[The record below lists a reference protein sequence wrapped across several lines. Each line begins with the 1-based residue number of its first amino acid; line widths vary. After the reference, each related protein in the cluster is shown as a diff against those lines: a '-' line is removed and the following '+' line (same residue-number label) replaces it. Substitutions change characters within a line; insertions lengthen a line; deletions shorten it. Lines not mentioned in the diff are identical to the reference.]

1 MRHSLCCTIRKWKN
15 MKRVSLLFIMVIL
28 STVMVFSQKI
38 KVTDYDGGSVVT
50 ELGYGIKVNAQ
61 STLMRSWVVLNDS
74 GCPIQLGRSGI
85 KTIYGDREYNFIPEG
100 SISSKEKVA
109 AIDIRFLLYDI
120 FGDHIK
126 TIICT
131 HVADIQTGASIELKN
146 IGGWRALENEISG
159 LLTVVSFV
167 AQVRT
172 STGTVWKF
180 NAKLIDAELSK
191 IKLMESSG
199 FIELGKIK

>member
-1 MRHSLCCTIRKWKN
+1 
-15 MKRVSLLFIMVIL
+15 MKRVVLLFILVIL
-28 STVMVFSQKI
+28 STVIVFSQKI
-38 KVTDYDGGSVVT
+38 KVTNYDGGSVVT

-61 STLMRSWVVLNDS
+61 STLMRTWVVFNDS

-85 KTIYGDREYNFIPEG
+85 KTVYGDREYNYIPEG
-100 SISSKEKVA
+100 SLSSKEKVA
-109 AIDIRFLLYDI
+109 AIDIRFFLYDV

-126 TIICT
+126 TITCT
-131 HVADIQTGASIELKN
+131 QVTDIQSGTTFELKN

-159 LLTVVSFV
+159 LLTVVCFV

-172 STGTVWKF
+172 SIGIVWKF

-191 IKLMESSG
+191 IKLMETNG
-199 FIELGKIK
+199 FIEPSKIK

>member
-1 MRHSLCCTIRKWKN
+1 
-15 MKRVSLLFIMVIL
+15 MKRVNLLFIMVIL
-28 STVMVFSQKI
+28 STVIVYSQKI

-61 STLMRSWVVLNDS
+61 STLMRSWVVFNDS

-100 SISSKEKVA
+100 SISSNEKVA
-109 AIDIRFLLYDI
+109 ALDIRFLLYDI

-131 HVADIQTGASIELKN
+131 YVADIQTGVTIELKN

-159 LLTVVSFV
+159 LLTVVCFV

-172 STGTVWKF
+172 STGIVWKF
-180 NAKLIDAELSK
+180 NTKLIDAELSK
-191 IKLMESSG
+191 IKLMESNG
-199 FIELGKIK
+199 FIEPSIVK

>member
-1 MRHSLCCTIRKWKN
+1 MRHPLYCTFREWNTLKRLC
-15 MKRVSLLFIMVIL
+15 LLCIIALL
-28 STVMVFSQKI
+28 STAAVFSQKI
-38 KVTDYDGGSVVT
+38 KVTNYDGGSVVT
-50 ELGYGIKVNAQ
+50 ELGYGIKVNGQ

-85 KTIYGDREYNFIPEG
+85 KTIYGDREYNYIPEV
-100 SISSKEKVA
+100 SISTKEKVA
-109 AIDIRFLLYDI
+109 ALDIRFLLYDV

-126 TIICT
+126 TILCT
-131 HVADIQTGASIELKN
+131 QVMDIQSGTTNELKN
-146 IGGWRALENEISG
+146 IGNWRALENEISG

-172 STGTVWKF
+172 SSGIAWKF

-199 FIELGKIK
+199 FIEPGKIK